1 MSLDLQLQVLW
12 SNPKL
17 LAAGA
22 VVLAVAAQILYEK
35 RKRVSEGRA
44 PLVSHLIP
52 WVGSAL
58 EIGGDPDT
66 FFNHARYAQ
75 FPSGSWSSCG

>member
-1 MSLDLQLQVLW
+1 MSLDLQLQALL
-12 SNPKL
+12 SNPKI

-22 VVLAVAAQILYEK
+22 VGLAIVAQTLYEK

-44 PLVSHLIP
+44 PMVSHLIP

-58 EIGGDPDT
+58 EMGGDPDA
-66 FFNHARYAQ
+66 FFNRTQ
-75 FPSGSWSSCG
+75 

>member
-1 MSLDLQLQVLW
+1 MSLESPHQTLW
-12 SNPKL
+12 PYPKL
-17 LAAGA
+17 VAAGVA
-22 VVLAVAAQILYEK
+22 VLVIAVHTLYEK

-44 PLVSHLIP
+44 PMVSHLIP

-66 FFNHARYAQ
+66 FFKRAQ
-75 FPSGSWSSCG
+75 